1 MKKFITMLLIALTLS
16 INIVKAEPQIKPI
29 QLTEGV
35 YEASKFDIPLSDLKY
50 VANSSDNNFAYFIVF
65 NDDETIL
72 QSIKLLPNSPKFEL
86 YPLSSHYRIVI
97 IGNGA
102 VVLS

>member
-16 INIVKAEPQIKPI
+16 INIVKAEPKSEPI
-29 QLTEGV
+29 VLTEGV
-35 YEASKFDIPLSDLKY
+35 YEASKFDIPLNSLKY
-50 VANSSDNNFAYFIVF
+50 VSNSSDESFAYFIIF

-72 QSIKLLPNSPKFEL
+72 QSIKLLPNSPKYEL

-97 IGNGA
+97 IGNGS
-102 VVLS
+102 VILS